1 MLAWE
6 YPPKVVGG
14 LARHAAYLSRALA
27 AQGHR
32 VVVLTQE
39 AAGAPAFEDDAGVEV
54 HRLPVH
60 GPPPR
65 DFVGWVKRLNFQM
78 VERAVHLFASGRRF
92 DIVHA
97 HDWLAAYAGKTLK
110 HGLAVPLV
118 ATIHATEYGRNNG
131 LHNDL
136 QRYIGSCE
144 WWLTYEAW
152 RVICCSRFMEDE
164 LRRVFQT
171 PKDKIR
177 VVANGVDL
185 PDRAPDPEGDAAF
198 RARFAAPDE
207 ALVFFI
213 GRLVYEKGVHVL
225 LEAVPRILQRRPRT
239 RFVIAGE
246 GPLRAEL
253 EARAQALGV
262 ASRVTFYGYA
272 DDEARDR
279 FLRTSQAAVF
289 PSLYEPFG
297 IVALEAMAAGT
308 PVVVGRTGGF
318 AEIVR
323 HGANGL
329 HAEPG
334 DAASLAEAVL
344 SVLSADGLADTL
356 RKAAQREVRER
367 YAWAGIA
374 EQTAAVYEEVLDEY
388 ERTSWE
394 AAEARRRSE
403 AAAVWNALVRLVGAA
418 ANGHAAPG
426 GAVGDETGRVA
437 GGGFGRY
444 TPAADGEAYA
454 GTGAGLAGERT
465 DGAPDGALDGA
476 PDELVARILTRDH
489 DAGDERAAPAAVAR
503 PYESAGAGV
512 AAFRRLR

>member
-1 MLAWE
+1 MRREVLMLAWE

-27 AQGHR
+27 SKGHR
-32 VVVLTQE
+32 VVVLTQDASE
-39 AAGAPAFEDDAGVEV
+39 QPAFELDEGVEV

-65 DFVGWVKRLNFQM
+65 DFVGWVKRLNFAM
-78 VERAVHLFASGRRF
+78 VERAIHLFASGRRF

-97 HDWLAAYAGKTLK
+97 HDWLAAYAGKTIK
-110 HGLAVPLV
+110 HGLAIPLI

-136 QRYIGSCE
+136 QRYIGNCE

-152 RVICCSRFMEDE
+152 RVICCSHYMEE
-164 LRRVFQT
+164 EVRRVFQT

-177 VVANGVDL
+177 VVANGID
-185 PDRAPDPEGDAAF
+185 PPRPAADPEGDAAF

-225 LEAVPRILQRRPRT
+225 LDAVPRILERRPGT

-253 EARAQALGV
+253 EARAHALGI
-262 ASRVTFYGYA
+262 ARRVTFYGYA
-272 DDEARDR
+272 DDNARDR
-279 FLRTSQAAVF
+279 FFRTAQAAVF

-297 IVALEAMAAGT
+297 IVALEAMASGT
-308 PVVVGRTGGF
+308 PVIVGRTGGF

-334 DAASLAEAVL
+334 DAASLADAVVDLL
-344 SVLSADGLADTL
+344 STDGLAETL
-356 RKAAQREVRER
+356 RREALREVRAR
-367 YAWAGIA
+367 YAWKSIA
-374 EQTAAVYEEVLDEY
+374 DQTAGVYEEVLQEY
-388 ERTSWE
+388 ERSRWD
-394 AAEARRRSE
+394 AAVARRRSE
-403 AAAVWNALVRLVGAA
+403 EEAAWNALVRLVGR
-418 ANGHAAPG
+418 
-426 GAVGDETGRVA
+426 GA
-437 GGGFGRY
+437 GFGTGPGRGFSRY
-444 TPAADGEAYA
+444 TSTARDGDVDA
-454 GTGAGLAGERT
+454 TG
-465 DGAPDGALDGA
+465 
-476 PDELVARILTRDH
+476 I
-489 DAGDERAAPAAVAR
+489 APADIPDSAEPAYSPQSTELAR
-503 PYESAGAGV
+503 PPRPAEPAGVGV
-512 AAFRRLR
+512 AAFRRLQ

>member
-1 MLAWE
+1 MKA
-6 YPPKVVGG
+6 
-14 LARHAAYLSRALA
+14 
-27 AQGHR
+27 
-32 VVVLTQE
+32 
-39 AAGAPAFEDDAGVEV
+39 AAGGAG
-54 HRLPVH
+54 
-60 GPPPR
+60 GPGAGP
-65 DFVGWVKRLNFQM
+65 
-78 VERAVHLFASGRRF
+78 GR
-92 DIVHA
+92 
-97 HDWLAAYAGKTLK
+97 
-110 HGLAVPLV
+110 
-118 ATIHATEYGRNNG
+118 
-131 LHNDL
+131 
-136 QRYIGSCE
+136 
-144 WWLTYEAW
+144 
-152 RVICCSRFMEDE
+152 
-164 LRRVFQT
+164 
-171 PKDKIR
+171 
-177 VVANGVDL
+177 
-185 PDRAPDPEGDAAF
+185 
-198 RARFAAPDE
+198 
-207 ALVFFI
+207 
-213 GRLVYEKGVHVL
+213 
-225 LEAVPRILQRRPRT
+225 
-239 RFVIAGE
+239 
-246 GPLRAEL
+246 
-253 EARAQALGV
+253 GV
-262 ASRVTFYGYA
+262 APRYGYA

-279 FLRTSQAAVF
+279 FLRTAQAAVF

-344 SVLSADGLADTL
+344 SVLSTDGLADTL

-388 ERTSWE
+388 ERSSWE

-437 GGGFGRY
+437 RGGFGRY

-454 GTGAGLAGERT
+454 GTGAGLAGERA

-476 PDELVARILTRDH
+476 PDELVARILTRNH